1 MRRILVV
8 EDEQMLRESM
18 ARGLAKLP
26 AQVHQAATIA
36 AACAALDAAAP
47 DLVIS
52 DIDLPDRSGIE
63 LIGELGKRGMQAP
76 IMFVS
81 AYVRAY
87 RAQIPPHARVDV
99 LEKPIPLEHLRA
111 RARHWL
117 GELESGDD
125 QAPFCVAEYVQLAGL
140 GRHSVE
146 ILIDSEGPLGRIVM
160 MNGELWTATDTSG
173 RGLDAFRRL
182 AFAAATTV
190 QCRTFAGD
198 PGPRTITGKWD
209 AVLVDAARQI
219 DEARGV
225 ELDVDAELDLDAA
238 FRESA
243 DPPMDAPPSAA
254 SVAAPDDEYASVWDQ
269 AIAALLGKDYLAA
282 LRWFLEAARIRPD
295 DALVSTNLAR
305 LATLGYHAE
314 LATRPENHP

>member
-36 AACAALDAAAP
+36 AACAALDAEAP

-87 RAQIPPHARVDV
+87 RAQIPPHARVEV

-117 GELESGDD
+117 GELETRDD
-125 QAPFCVAEYVQLAGL
+125 QAPFCVAEYVQLAGH

-146 ILIDSEGPLGRIVM
+146 ILIEGERPLGRIVM
-160 MNGELWTATDTSG
+160 MNGDLWTATDSGG

-225 ELDVDAELDLDAA
+225 DVDADLDLDAA

-254 SVAAPDDEYASVWDQ
+254 FVAAPDDEYAAVWDQ
-269 AIAALLGKDYLAA
+269 AIAAQLGKDYLVA
-282 LRWFLEAARIRPD
+282 LRWFLEAERIRPD

-305 LATLGYHAE
+305 LATLGFRAE
-314 LATRPENHP
+314 PATRPENHP